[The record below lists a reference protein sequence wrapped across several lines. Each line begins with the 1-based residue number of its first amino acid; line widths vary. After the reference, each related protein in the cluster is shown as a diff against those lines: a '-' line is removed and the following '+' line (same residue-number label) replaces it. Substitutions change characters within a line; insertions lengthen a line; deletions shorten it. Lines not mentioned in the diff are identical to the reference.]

1 MRFLSKREPNFL
13 EIICVSYKRPIKL
26 HCLLL
31 SLACQTS
38 NDFKVRVIHD
48 GPDDETKKVIAM
60 VNLEYPHLNLS
71 YEETNERYNDY
82 GHTLRDL
89 GVRTSEAENVLLT
102 NDDNYYVPIFI
113 EEISAEIKD
122 KKADI
127 VFFDMVHSHKITEL
141 PNPIGYQTLITEP
154 RLNRIDVGSFVF
166 NGKIGREVGFN
177 DRGFAADGIFFE
189 KLLSKTDKIFKISKV
204 LFVHN

>member
-1 MRFLSKREPNFL
+1 MTFLSRRAPHFL

-26 HCLLL
+26 HCFLL

-48 GPDDETKKVIAM
+48 GPDRETKKVVAM
-60 VNLEYPHLNLS
+60 VNREYPHLNLS
-71 YEETNERYNDY
+71 YEETHERYNDY
-82 GHTLRDL
+82 GHTLRDMGL
-89 GVRTSEAENVLLT
+89 RTSESENILLT
-102 NDDNYYVPIFI
+102 NDDNYYVPIFV
-113 EEISAEIKD
+113 EEIILEMKNKNS
-122 KKADI
+122 DI
-127 VFFDMVHSHKITEL
+127 IFFDMVHSHKILEL

-154 RLNRIDVGSFVF
+154 RLNRIDMGSFVF

-177 DRGFAADGIFFE
+177 DRSFAADGIFFE
-189 KLLSKTDKIFKISKV
+189 ELLSRTDKISKISKV

>member
-1 MRFLSKREPNFL
+1 MRFLTSRAPDFL

-26 HCLLL
+26 HCFLL

-38 NDFKVRVIHD
+38 NNFKVRVIHD
-48 GPDDETKKVIAM
+48 GPDVETRKVIAM
-60 VNLEYPHLNLS
+60 LNREYPHLNLS
-71 YEETNERYNDY
+71 YEETSKRYNDY
-82 GHTLRDL
+82 GHTLRDMGL
-89 GVRTSEAENVLLT
+89 KTSESKNILLT

-113 EEISAEIKD
+113 EEISMEIID

-127 VFFDMVHSHKITEL
+127 VFFDMVHSHKINEL

-154 RLNRIDVGSFVF
+154 RLNRIDMGSFVF

-177 DRGFAADGIFFE
+177 DRSFAADGMFFE
-189 KLLSKTDKIFKISKV
+189 ELLSKTDKISKISKV